1 MLSQDFC
8 RCILAD
14 KSNEDAE
21 TLCYNLGKWIYLID
35 ALDDAKKDLKR
46 GNYNPFVKC
55 YNAQSIGELAT
66 HKEEIQFVMYTALN
80 RIAQS
85 YNDLNLTKYNCI
97 LKNILFES
105 IRNKTKDVLAKFAV

>member
-1 MLSQDFC
+1 M
-8 RCILAD
+8 
-14 KSNEDAE
+14 
-21 TLCYNLGKWIYLID
+21 
-35 ALDDAKKDLKR
+35 DDAKKDLKR